1 MMRHVVVSVLAAA
14 DIEHAIRWLRDRN
27 PRAASLLR
35 VEIDR
40 AFEQLET
47 GSIGSPLPRAAARL
61 RDARRLLLNRFRYQL
76 IFRVREEA
84 IEVIALMHDRPAREP
99 SEAGEARVTW
109 WHPSSRV
116 ISSSIPGSSS

>member
-1 MMRHVVVSVLAAA
+1 MRHVVVSVLAAA

-84 IEVIALMHDRPAREP
+84 IEVIALMHDRRGPRALR
-99 SEAGEARVTW
+99 
-109 WHPSSRV
+109 SR
-116 ISSSIPGSSS
+116 